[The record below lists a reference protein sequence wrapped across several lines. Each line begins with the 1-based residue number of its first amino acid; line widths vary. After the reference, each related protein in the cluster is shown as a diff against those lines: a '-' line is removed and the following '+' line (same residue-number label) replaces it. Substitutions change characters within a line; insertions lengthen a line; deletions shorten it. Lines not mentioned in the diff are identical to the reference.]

1 MHNYFK
7 YELYGSSLKSL
18 GYSQRTRNTH
28 FGWWNTAFSISL
40 FLRKVKVVRS
50 LNFLLLTFTVRSKK
64 VTFMAPENKQH
75 LGNSLKMLPNSL
87 PVLETSFPPCELSQ
101 VLSIKRTKLSMWR
114 GCFQLAISSNEI
126 LRHVI
131 NKLFVSTPCSFPFKL
146 VMYSQLWQKVSNW
159 THLADFDTQS
169 FQIISEQSKILRV
182 ELQWYQLCLNKELKT
197 SDWNL
202 KKKIK

>member
-75 LGNSLKMLPNSL
+75 LGNSLKCCLIHYLFLKLHPPIWTKPSAQYQKNKTFHVKRMFSACNFKYFKYYLQYIDLIYKKQCSYCPVSL
-87 PVLETSFPPCELSQ
+87 EELYDNG
-101 VLSIKRTKLSMWR
+101 KRAL
-114 GCFQLAISSNEI
+114 QLYCSSTEPYFLTNQ
-126 LRHVI
+126 RS
-131 NKLFVSTPCSFPFKL
+131 LFL
-146 VMYSQLWQKVSNW
+146 NW
-159 THLADFDTQS
+159 
-169 FQIISEQSKILRV
+169 KI
-182 ELQWYQLCLNKELKT
+182 
-197 SDWNL
+197 
-202 KKKIK
+202 